1 MHHSFRLFYGENII
15 IIHFHL
21 TIFLS
26 SCWMKMR
33 AVFSDQVALNIYLW
47 KSEALNREFSVI
59 EAAHF

>member
-1 MHHSFRLFYGENII
+1 
-15 IIHFHL
+15 
-21 TIFLS
+21 
-26 SCWMKMR
+26 MKMR